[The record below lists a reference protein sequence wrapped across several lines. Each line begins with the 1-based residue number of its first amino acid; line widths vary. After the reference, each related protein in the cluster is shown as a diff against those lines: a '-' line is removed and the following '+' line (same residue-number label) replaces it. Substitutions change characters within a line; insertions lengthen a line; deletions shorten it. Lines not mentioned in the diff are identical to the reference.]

1 MATIF
6 GTAGS
11 NVLAGGAGADLILGY
26 DPVDPSP
33 DGNDNLTGNGGN
45 DSLYGGDGN
54 DTLNGNMGNDSLYGG
69 DGNDFLNGGMSSDRL
84 FGGNGDDT
92 LVGGLGADTMTD
104 GSGDDVYRYF
114 SVTDSTPGLGNRD
127 ILTDFTSG
135 VDKIDLSSIDS
146 DILEVGNQAFD
157 FIGLV
162 GGPGVPFPGL
172 GDGNVRYYQLGGNTF
187 IQVDRQGDGDVVAEM
202 EIQLTGLINP
212 VAADF
217 IL

>member
-6 GTAGS
+6 GTAGN

-33 DGNDNLTGNGGN
+33 DGNDNLTGNAGN

-92 LVGGLGADTMTD
+92 LLGGLGADTMTD
-104 GSGDDVYRYF
+104 GSGDDVYRYVN
-114 SVTDSTPGLGNRD
+114 VTDSTPGLGNRD

-135 VDKIDLSSIDS
+135 FDKIDLSPIDS
-146 DILEVGNQAFD
+146 DILDFGNQAFA
-157 FIGLV
+157 FIGM
-162 GGPGVPFPGL
+162 GAFTGV
-172 GDGNVRYYQLGGNTF
+172 GDGQVRYFQQGGNTI
-187 IQVDRQGDGDVVAEM
+187 IQVDRQGDGNIIPEM

-212 VAADF
+212 VAGDF